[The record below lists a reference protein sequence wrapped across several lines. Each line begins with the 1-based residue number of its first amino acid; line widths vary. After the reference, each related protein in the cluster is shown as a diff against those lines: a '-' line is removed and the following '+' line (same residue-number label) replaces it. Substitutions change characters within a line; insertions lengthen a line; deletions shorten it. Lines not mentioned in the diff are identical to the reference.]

1 MMIVL
6 ILLIFFALLFI
17 GMPIAYVIGLVSIA
31 MLLFGGVSLEI
42 VIQRMFA
49 GVDSFSYL
57 ALPLFILAGNIM
69 GKGGLTRRLM
79 ALSSAI
85 VGRFTGGTA
94 ITTVVTTAL
103 FGAVS
108 GSTVATTYAVGSVLV
123 PRLQEEKYS
132 NSFIASIIG
141 PAGVLGLIIPPS
153 ITMVI
158 LGITANISIGDLFI
172 AGVIPGILLTVAL
185 SVYVAVIA
193 RKKGYGEISV
203 ETPKGKAFW
212 KIAWQAFFPLL
223 TPIFILG
230 SIFSGF
236 ATATEAAVIAV
247 AYGFILALVYRELNF
262 RTYREI
268 MVSSAVTSATIL
280 IIISAAN
287 AFTYVLTAN
296 RIPVMISN
304 FFLEYAT
311 SPWMFLIIVSTD
323 RPPESDIHADRH
335 PVRHRSCALRD
346 GTDHEL
352 CACEH
357 HTACRPVTDCR
368 VQHHGQE
375 DGNRRDAALHPS
387 CIGHRGGDGGNHH
400 LLPATFNIPART
412 IQVEEG
418 NHDIETKNC
427 RTLHG
432 PARWKGQRH
441 HIQASGCA

>member
-1 MMIVL
+1 
-6 ILLIFFALLFI
+6 
-17 GMPIAYVIGLVSIA
+17 
-31 MLLFGGVSLEI
+31 
-42 VIQRMFA
+42 MFA

-311 SPWMFLIIVSTD
+311 SPWMFLIIVSIILLILGTLTEVTSLIVLLSPIFMPIATQYGIDPVHFGMVLIMNFALANITPPVGLSLIAGCSITD
-323 RPPESDIHADRH
+323 RKMGIEETLPYILHVLAIVGVMVAIIIFFPPLS
-335 PVRHRSCALRD
+335 
-346 GTDHEL
+346 TF
-352 CACEH
+352 
-357 HTACRPVTDCR
+357 
-368 VQHHGQE
+368 
-375 DGNRRDAALHPS
+375 
-387 CIGHRGGDGGNHH
+387 
-400 LLPATFNIPART
+400 LPGLF
-412 IQVEEG
+412 
-418 NHDIETKNC
+418 K
-427 RTLHG
+427 
-432 PARWKGQRH
+432 
-441 HIQASGCA
+441 

>member
-1 MMIVL
+1 
-6 ILLIFFALLFI
+6 
-17 GMPIAYVIGLVSIA
+17 
-31 MLLFGGVSLEI
+31 
-42 VIQRMFA
+42 
-49 GVDSFSYL
+49 
-57 ALPLFILAGNIM
+57 
-69 GKGGLTRRLM
+69 
-79 ALSSAI
+79 
-85 VGRFTGGTA
+85 
-94 ITTVVTTAL
+94 
-103 FGAVS
+103 
-108 GSTVATTYAVGSVLV
+108 
-123 PRLQEEKYS
+123 
-132 NSFIASIIG
+132 
-141 PAGVLGLIIPPS
+141 
-153 ITMVI
+153 MVI

-311 SPWMFLIIVSTD
+311 SPWMFLIIVSIILLILGTLTEVTSLIVLLSPIFMPIATQYGIDPVHFGMVLIMNFALANITPPVGLSLIAGCSITD
-323 RPPESDIHADRH
+323 RKMGIEETLPYILHVLAIVGVMVAIIIFFPPLS
-335 PVRHRSCALRD
+335 
-346 GTDHEL
+346 TF
-352 CACEH
+352 
-357 HTACRPVTDCR
+357 
-368 VQHHGQE
+368 
-375 DGNRRDAALHPS
+375 
-387 CIGHRGGDGGNHH
+387 
-400 LLPATFNIPART
+400 LPGLF
-412 IQVEEG
+412 
-418 NHDIETKNC
+418 K
-427 RTLHG
+427 
-432 PARWKGQRH
+432 
-441 HIQASGCA
+441 